1 MCGVPLPHV
10 FQITKYD
17 PADRDEH
24 GRYHGP
30 EDVTS
35 DHGVV
40 EAAYLAAMA
49 AFAEDTGV
57 TRLAIR
63 DPLLP
68 GIVTFGVEAP
78 IEGYGLAGLFPPDL
92 TGFHD
97 GAEVDLATGLELLRA
112 MLRDNGASCDLEVD
126 GRFFVHVG
134 FDQYMYIGSAEP
146 CENAV
151 ARTRAL
157 GLFPESTDPE
167 DYEWTLDRPP
177 PQRPAD
183 DAFWAELSDLA
194 TRRGAV
200 VLEEGYVLNASRWHR
215 LRASDV
221 DAIRTRLTPRSRLWV
236 WPDLNDD
243 VAAVLRGLPE
253 EGSVE
258 IVWEH
263 QDGRITSC
271 YADDEH
277 YPELPPLLAE
287 ARAAMAIS
295 TFVDER
301 QPLLA
306 AVLPDDDGVLRARWD
321 V

>member
-1 MCGVPLPHV
+1 MMCPVPLPHV
-10 FQITKYD
+10 FQVTKYD

-40 EAAYLAAMA
+40 EAAYLSAMA

-68 GIVTFGVEAP
+68 GVVTFGVEAP

-126 GRFFVHVG
+126 ERFFVHVS
-134 FDQYMYIGSAEP
+134 FDQYMIIGSAEP
-146 CENAV
+146 CENAIS
-151 ARTRAL
+151 RTRSL
-157 GLFPESTDPE
+157 GLFPESVDP
-167 DYEWTLDRPP
+167 DHYERSLERPP

-183 DAFWAELSDLA
+183 DAFWTELTDLA
-194 TRRGAV
+194 THRGV
-200 VLEEGYVLNASRWHR
+200 VTLEEGYVLNASRRHR
-215 LRASDV
+215 VAASDV
-221 DAIRTRLTPRSRLWV
+221 DAIRARLTPRSRLWV
-236 WPDLNDD
+236 WPDLDDD
-243 VAAVLRGLPE
+243 VAAVLRELPE
-253 EGSVE
+253 DCSE

-263 QDGRITSC
+263 RDGRITSC
-271 YADDEH
+271 HAEDEH
-277 YPELPPLLAE
+277 YPELPALLAD
-287 ARAAMAIS
+287 ARAALAIS
-295 TFVDER
+295 GYARDR
-301 QPLLA
+301 HPLLA

-321 V
+321 L